1 MLKRRRPGLSDTFSL
16 LLKTWRIKMEREYR
30 FHPTRRWRFDYA
42 DPETKVAVEID
53 GGAFIGGRHTRGIG
67 FVKDQEK
74 LNTATSMGWR
84 VFRYSTIA
92 AMSEFR
98 DHLFALFAEDAR
110 ED

>member
-1 MLKRRRPGLSDTFSL
+1 MLKGRRPGLSETFQI
-16 LLKTWRIKMEREYR
+16 LLKTWRIKMVREYR
-30 FHPTRRWRFDYA
+30 FHPTRRWSFDFA

-53 GGAFIGGRHTRGIG
+53 GGAFIGGRHTRGSG

-92 AMSEFR
+92 AMNEFKSHR
-98 DHLFALFAEDAR
+98 DALDAEDSR
-110 ED
+110 EE